1 MSCCCHHKCME
12 CETRDVEQQFK
23 QRHYISPLVEAKM
36 CQISSDVPPKTNE
49 SMIDYLER
57 LLRIVR
63 A

>member
-1 MSCCCHHKCME
+1 MNYCHHKCFE
-12 CETRDVEQQFK
+12 RETRDVERQFRS
-23 QRHYISPLVEAKM
+23 RHYVSPLVEARM
-36 CQISSDVPPKTNE
+36 CQISSDVPPKTDE